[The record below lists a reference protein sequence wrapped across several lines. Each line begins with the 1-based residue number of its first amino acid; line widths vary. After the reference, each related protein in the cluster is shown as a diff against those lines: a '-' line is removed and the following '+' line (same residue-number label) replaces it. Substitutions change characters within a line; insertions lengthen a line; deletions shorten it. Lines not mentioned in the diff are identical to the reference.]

1 MPILNMKDYQEYKK
15 QHLKEQVEKLKNIG
29 VVPTLKII
37 TDGEDKRT
45 ETYMK
50 SKLKLAEELGIVA
63 EKTVV
68 NSVEELDKA
77 ILDNSRC
84 ICQLPIKKELENHY
98 MANVNRPIDVDG
110 FADYDNVFNDNYSLI
125 PATPKGIME
134 HIQFLDYNLRGKNVV
149 ILGRG
154 NLVGKPLSILMMN
167 KGATVSVLNSKTDEQ
182 IKKALLSTADV
193 VVCAT
198 GTIGSV
204 KTSELNNDKQVL
216 VYNVGTCFKDGKLTT
231 ELEVDVDK
239 ENVHYTD
246 RIGAVGVCTVLGLMD
261 NVINSYLF

>member
-15 QHLKEQVEKLKNIG
+15 EHLKIGVEILKNIG
-29 VVPTLKII
+29 IVPTLKII

-50 SKLKLAEELGIVA
+50 SKLKLAKELGLVA
-63 EKTVV
+63 EKIVV
-68 NSVEELDKA
+68 NSIEELDEAMSK
-77 ILDNSRC
+77 DSRC
-84 ICQLPIKKELENHY
+84 ICQLPIKKELENYY
-98 MANVNRPIDVDG
+98 MANIKQAIDVDG
-110 FADYDNVFNDNYSLI
+110 FADYDNVFNDSYHII

-134 HIQFLDYNLRGKNVV
+134 HIEFLDYNLRGKNVV

-182 IKKALLSTADV
+182 LRKTLLLTADI

-198 GTIGSV
+198 GVIGSV
-204 KTSELNNDKQVL
+204 KASELSNDKQVL

-231 ELEVDVDK
+231 ELEVDIDK
-239 ENVHYTD
+239 ENIYYTD